1 MWQRK
6 KSGNVLMGTILA
18 AIVMIFVANA
28 YFTTLGGSFQLLK
41 SSRTAQQAQ
50 QFAEIEANTLK
61 LKDYDEIDSLAHPR
75 RSLTGVI
82 DGADG
87 WEDTI
92 TIGDEKMIGDN
103 KQRIASIEIYQA
115 GDALARYRLQVPL
128 TSQGSG
134 GSLPLGTILP
144 YVGDL
149 NKIPK
154 GWYLCNGE
162 NDTPN
167 LISGRFLQGSTVKGE
182 YINAGIPNIKGFAYA
197 TDDAFVGTVSG
208 PFGIYSS
215 NNNWN
220 WDENNYPHGIL
231 VDFDASRSSSV
242 YRNDINT
249 VQPAAYTVYYIIRL
263 K

>member
-1 MWQRK
+1 M
-6 KSGNVLMGTILA
+6 
-18 AIVMIFVANA
+18 
-28 YFTTLGGSFQLLK
+28 
-41 SSRTAQQAQ
+41 
-50 QFAEIEANTLK
+50 
-61 LKDYDEIDSLAHPR
+61 
-75 RSLTGVI
+75 
-82 DGADG
+82 
-87 WEDTI
+87 
-92 TIGDEKMIGDN
+92 
-103 KQRIASIEIYQA
+103 
-115 GDALARYRLQVPL
+115 
-128 TSQGSG
+128 
-134 GSLPLGTILP
+134 
-144 YVGDL
+144 
-149 NKIPK
+149 
-154 GWYLCNGE
+154 
-162 NDTPN
+162 
-167 LISGRFLQGSTVKGE
+167 ISGRFLQGSTVKGE

>member
-1 MWQRK
+1 MQFME
-6 KSGNVLMGTILA
+6 NLTQFNLAVILC
-18 AIVMIFVANA
+18 I
-28 YFTTLGGSFQLLK
+28 TSLK
-41 SSRTAQQAQ
+41 SN
-50 QFAEIEANTLK
+50 NTF
-61 LKDYDEIDSLAHPR
+61 
-75 RSLTGVI
+75 
-82 DGADG
+82 
-87 WEDTI
+87 
-92 TIGDEKMIGDN
+92 
-103 KQRIASIEIYQA
+103 
-115 GDALARYRLQVPL
+115 L
-128 TSQGSG
+128 TSQGNG
-134 GSLPLGTILP
+134 ASLPIGTILP

-167 LISGRFLQGSTVKGE
+167 LINGRFLQGNTVIKE

-197 TDDAFVGTVSG
+197 TDDMFIDIVSG